1 MRGVVALHSNV
12 VCLSWGRTAARN
24 PGARRHRYLFAVSVR
39 VRWCACAGGDA
50 PAREVAV
57 SQRGMAGSPC
67 VLLRVDPY
75 GLYAWLP
82 TAIDRSCRPDSQ
94 CLSMVKLVDTRPGG
108 LERGHVVTSG
118 QIMRWHSAMRMETN

>member
-1 MRGVVALHSNV
+1 MLPRGRWLLASAE
-12 VCLSWGRTAARN
+12 W
-24 PGARRHRYLFAVSVR
+24 PGALASCCGLIH
-39 VRWCACAGGDA
+39 
-50 PAREVAV
+50 
-57 SQRGMAGSPC
+57 M
-67 VLLRVDPY
+67 

-82 TAIDRSCRPDSQ
+82 TVIDRSCRPDSQ